1 MTFLPRLFRHL
12 LVVLAL
18 CAGPLAAQPQVLRLA
33 TTTST
38 ENSGLLAYLLP
49 AFERASG
56 YRVHVIAVG
65 TGKALRMG
73 RDGDVDVV
81 LVHAP
86 AAEQAFVAEGAGIL
100 RRAVMHN
107 DFVIVGPRGDR
118 AGIRGL
124 RDAVTALQRIAQRR
138 APFVSRGDDSGTHKK
153 ELALWRA
160 AGIRPS
166 GYWYREAGQGMGRV
180 LQMANELDAYTLAD
194 RGTWLAFRDRSDLRV
209 LVEGDPRLFN
219 PYHIIAVNPERHPG
233 VDFAGAKALI
243 DWITGPEGQR
253 RIAAY
258 RLRGETLF
266 HPDAQAVAAQEAR

>member
-1 MTFLPRLFRHL
+1 MTYLPRLFRHL

-38 ENSGLLAYLLP
+38 ENSGLLTYLLP

-86 AAEQAFVAEGAGIL
+86 AAEQAFVHGGDGIL

-107 DFVIVGPRGDR
+107 DFVIVGPPGDR
-118 AGIRGL
+118 AGIGGL
-124 RDAVTALQRIAQRR
+124 RDAATALQRIARSR
-138 APFVSRGDDSGTHKK
+138 APFISRGDDSGTHKK
-153 ELALWRA
+153 ERALWQA

-166 GYWYREAGQGMGRV
+166 GFWYREAGQGMGRV
-180 LQMANELDAYTLAD
+180 LQMANELGAYTLAD

-209 LVEGDPRLFN
+209 LVQGDPRLFN
-219 PYHIIAVNPERHPG
+219 PYHIIAVDPQRHPG
-233 VDFAGAKALI
+233 VNFAGAKALI

-258 RLRGETLF
+258 RLHGETLF
-266 HPDAQAVAAQEAR
+266 HPDAQRVAAREAR

>member
-1 MTFLPRLFRHL
+1 MPRLFRHL

-56 YRVHVIAVG
+56 YQVHVIAVG

-124 RDAVTALQRIAQRR
+124 RDAVTALQRIARRR

-166 GYWYREAGQGMGRV
+166 GYWYREAGQGTGRV

-258 RLRGETLF
+258 RLRGEVLF